1 MQTQHEHTNALPR
14 EQNTDLRVMW
24 HIVVPPEG
32 AIFTLEKPLQLMGV
46 RRVGNKFVAFGL
58 EMNMAVAPKQIMIK
72 WFTPSCYIPRKL
84 RYLGSEAA
92 ANDLLHFYY
101 GPVEYFEPA

>member
-1 MQTQHEHTNALPR
+1 MQTQHTHTNAIPDD
-14 EQNTDLRVMW
+14 QKTSLRVMK

-32 AIFTLEKPLQLMGV
+32 VTFILEKPLQLMGV
-46 RRVGNKFVAFGL
+46 RKVGNKFVAYGM
-58 EMNMAVAPKQIMIK
+58 EMNTEVTPKAIHIR
-72 WFTPSCYIPRKL
+72 WFTNNVYIPPKL

-101 GPVEYFEPA
+101 GLVEQFEE